1 MLNTTPSASSA
12 SKSANNEN
20 SALSAVA
27 AESGAQSAHI
37 QIGNPLWRWLI
48 NKLANAGLSRIT
60 LVLPNRQAVT
70 IGEAKADI
78 PAPTVELI
86 RLAVVRKAAFSGVLG
101 WGEAYVDGDWDT
113 PDLIQVTEWA
123 MHNTDALE
131 ATFTGS
137 GSGRWLHRLLHRLN
151 DNTLNG
157 SRRNISAHYDL
168 GNDFY
173 RLWLDEGMT
182 YSSALYKSPDDSLP
196 QAQEQK
202 YDRILELLAPDSH
215 SRVLEIGCGWGGFA
229 ERLLQL
235 YPESD
240 YHGVTLSEEQL
251 AWTRERLHNPCLQ
264 VASTQPEQNPALS
277 KPHVQKQPQAQAN
290 KTLKAAATLTDYRE
304 IQGQYDRIAS
314 IEMLE
319 AVGEKHWPTY
329 FETLY
334 QRLTPGGSAVLQVI
348 TIAPERFQEYSDNA
362 DFIQRHVFPGG
373 MLPTPEIVQQQ
384 AEQAGLRFSHS
395 EAFGQDYATTLK
407 QWRDSFERAWP
418 EIENLTLEKSF
429 DERFRRLWRY
439 YLCYCESGFRHNSID
454 VYLFKLDKPLS
465 DQPHSE
471 QATGIAL

>member
-1 MLNTTPSASSA
+1 MLNPTPSAPSA
-12 SKSANNEN
+12 SKSANNPN
-20 SALSAVA
+20 SGLSTSA
-27 AESGAQSAHI
+27 AESDSQSNHA
-37 QIGNPLWRWLI
+37 QIGNPLWRWLV

-60 LVLPNRQAVT
+60 LVLPNRQAIT
-70 IGEAKADI
+70 LGEAKADI

-123 MHNTDALE
+123 MHNAEALE
-131 ATFTGS
+131 TTFAGS

-182 YSSALYKSPDDSLP
+182 YSSALYNSPDDSLS
-196 QAQEQK
+196 QAQQQK

-251 AWTRERLHNPCLQ
+251 AWTQERLHNPCLQ
-264 VASTQPEQNPALS
+264 LASAQHE
-277 KPHVQKQPQAQAN
+277 QAQDN
-290 KTLKAAATLTDYRE
+290 KVLKAAATLTDYRE

-334 QRLTPGGSAVLQVI
+334 QRLAPGGSAVLQVI
-348 TIAPERFQEYSDNA
+348 TIAPERFEQYSNNA

-384 AEQAGLRFSHS
+384 AERAGLCFSHS

-407 QWRDSFERAWP
+407 QWRDRFEHAWP
-418 EIENLTLEKSF
+418 EIESLELEKSF

-465 DQPHSE
+465 DQSHSE
-471 QATGIAL
+471 QATGTAL

>member
-1 MLNTTPSASSA
+1 MLNPSPSAPSA
-12 SKSANNEN
+12 SKSANNP
-20 SALSAVA
+20 SSGLSTSA
-27 AESGAQSAHI
+27 AESDAQSNYA
-37 QIGNPLWRWLI
+37 QIGNPLWRWLV
-48 NKLANAGLSRIT
+48 NKLANAGLSRMT
-60 LVLPNRQAVT
+60 LVLPNRQAIT

-123 MHNTDALE
+123 MHNTDVLE
-131 ATFTGS
+131 ATFAGS

-151 DNTLNG
+151 DNTLSG

-182 YSSALYKSPDDSLP
+182 YSSALYHSPDDSLS

-264 VASTQPEQNPALS
+264 VASTQHEQDPSQTNQ
-277 KPHVQKQPQAQAN
+277 V
-290 KTLKAAATLTDYRE
+290 LKAAATLTDYRE

-334 QRLTPGGSAVLQVI
+334 QRLAPGGSAVLQVI
-348 TIAPERFQEYSDNA
+348 TIAPERFEQYSNNA

-407 QWRDSFERAWP
+407 QWRDRFEHAWP
-418 EIENLTLEKSF
+418 EIESLELEKSF

-465 DQPHSE
+465 DQSHSE
-471 QATGIAL
+471 QATGTAL

>member
-1 MLNTTPSASSA
+1 MLNTTPSAPSA
-12 SKSANNEN
+12 SKAANNTN
-20 SALSAVA
+20 RALNTAT
-27 AESGAQSAHI
+27 AEAGAQSTHVPIA
-37 QIGNPLWRWLI
+37 NPLWRWLV

-60 LVLPNRQAVT
+60 LVLPNRQAIT

-123 MHNTDALE
+123 MHNTDVLE
-131 ATFTGS
+131 ATFAGS

-173 RLWLDEGMT
+173 RLWLDKSMT
-182 YSSALYKSPDDSLP
+182 YSSALYNSPDDSLS
-196 QAQEQK
+196 QAQQQK
-202 YDRILELLAPDSH
+202 YDRILELLAPDGH

-264 VASTQPEQNPALS
+264 VASTQHEQDPSQTNQ
-277 KPHVQKQPQAQAN
+277 V
-290 KTLKAAATLTDYRE
+290 LKAAATLTDYRE

-334 QRLTPGGSAVLQVI
+334 QRLAPGGSAVLQVI
-348 TIAPERFQEYSDNA
+348 TIAPERFEQYSNNA

-407 QWRDSFERAWP
+407 QWRDRFEHAWP
-418 EIENLTLEKSF
+418 EIESLELEKSF

-465 DQPHSE
+465 DQSHSE
-471 QATGIAL
+471 QATGTAL